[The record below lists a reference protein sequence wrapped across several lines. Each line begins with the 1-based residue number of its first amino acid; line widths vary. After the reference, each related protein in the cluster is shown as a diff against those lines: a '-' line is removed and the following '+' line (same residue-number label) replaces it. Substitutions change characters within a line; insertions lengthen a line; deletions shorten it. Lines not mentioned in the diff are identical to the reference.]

1 MAGACLDYL
10 DAHSAM
16 EITLRRR
23 LAVVNWLA
31 QRIQCTDRVLEWGCR
46 HALDSC
52 LYRLRFGPEIELYGC
67 DLVEADV
74 YQPFF
79 EFAGL
84 NYSPLRHPYRLD
96 YADAFFDV
104 VTSNGVWEHVP
115 EEESSLLEIFRVL
128 KEGGLFLVAC
138 LPNRF
143 SYTEALQR
151 KLGHTSHDRLY
162 TVASARRLLVAAGF
176 EMLTWEYRFLVPTM
190 LNGFPPWAKS
200 AYQKVQRLTWMVNGV
215 LENLWPINRVASN
228 LMIVARKPKGGG
240 PSDPA
245 HRATPDGEQGSS

>member
-1 MAGACLDYL
+1 
-10 DAHSAM
+10 M

-23 LAVVNWLA
+23 LAVVDWLA
-31 QRIQCTDRVLEWGCR
+31 QRIRSTDRVLEWGCR

-74 YQPFF
+74 YRPFF

-84 NYSPLRHPYRLD
+84 DYSPLRHPSRLD

-115 EEESSLLEIFRVL
+115 DEESSLREIFRVL

-151 KLGHTSHDRLY
+151 TMGHTAHDRLY
-162 TVASARRLLVAAGF
+162 TIAGARRLLVAAGF
-176 EMLTWEYRFLVPTM
+176 ETLTWEYRFVVPTM
-190 LNGFPPWAKS
+190 LNGFPAWAKD
-200 AYQKVQRLTWMVNGV
+200 AYQKVHRLAWMANGA
-215 LENLWPINRVASN
+215 LEKLWPINRIASN
-228 LMIVARKPKGGG
+228 LMIVARKPESGGTN
-240 PSDPA
+240 DPA
-245 HRATPDGEQGSS
+245 PRAS